1 MQKTLE
7 TAYSLDGFKKNAKS
21 RKLNR
26 KLKEDSSLKQYLTL
40 WVQAKHACKTKRFQS
55 EVQGLCNAKEK
66 IHLD

>member
-40 WVQAKHACKTKRFQS
+40 
-55 EVQGLCNAKEK
+55 
-66 IHLD
+66 